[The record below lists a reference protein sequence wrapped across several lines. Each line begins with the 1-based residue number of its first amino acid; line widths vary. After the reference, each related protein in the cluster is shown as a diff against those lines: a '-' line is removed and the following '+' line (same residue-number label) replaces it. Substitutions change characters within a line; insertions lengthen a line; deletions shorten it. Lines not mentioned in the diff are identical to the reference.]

1 MMEESVLKR
10 NGSILKGNGCVWK
23 GIRSVL
29 NSDGSFKNVMEVV

>member
-23 GIRSVL
+23 GIRSLL
-29 NSDGSFKNVMEVV
+29 NGDGSFKNVMEVV